1 MCFCV
6 LQVFFILR
14 KKNSQLTFL
23 HVYHHATM
31 IFNWWA
37 GVKYV
42 AGGQCEY
49 TPMQPR
55 TNADT
60 YAYTSWCSPC
70 VFVCSFPDRS
80 HQLPGPCSDV
90 SVLRP
95 GSFWPE
101 HVQVPLVETL
111 PHLPAAGQY
120 FCLCKLA
127 SLSLLNLF
135 GYVSN
140 DLTWE
145 CWKSLEYFDE
155 PNMRP
160 RAPWNHCPD

>member
-1 MCFCV
+1 
-6 LQVFFILR
+6 
-14 KKNSQLTFL
+14 
-23 HVYHHATM
+23 M

-49 TPMQPR
+49 TPTQPR
-55 TNADT
+55 TRADT
-60 YAYTSWCSPC
+60 CAYTSWCSSC
-70 VFVCSFPDRS
+70 VSVRSFPDWS

-127 SLSLLNLF
+127 SLSLLGLF
-135 GYVSN
+135 KYVSN
-140 DLTWE
+140 NLGWRMFEKALSALTLT
-145 CWKSLEYFDE
+145 SL
-155 PNMRP
+155 
-160 RAPWNHCPD
+160 PWGLALRETIVPTSRGRNWMD